1 MSDIQ
6 KNDEFIVLDDGLKR
20 VSIQNLDGEEI
31 GVFKFRPTDFNIINR
46 YNETIS
52 KFDEIFE
59 PLSADDAKEE
69 AFKEAE
75 KRLYEAL
82 DYVFGGNMA
91 EAFFG
96 AVSPFSPVKGR
107 FYCEQAI
114 EVLGDYIGKQFDA
127 EVKKIN
133 KRVSKY
139 TSKYHK

>member
-1 MSDIQ
+1 MADIE
-6 KNDEFIVLDDGLKR
+6 KNEEIIVLDDGLKR
-20 VSIQNLDGEEI
+20 VSIQNMDGEEI

-46 YNETIS
+46 YNETVS
-52 KFDEIFE
+52 KFEEIFE
-59 PLSADDAKEE
+59 PLDGDVSDEGFQK
-69 AFKEAE
+69 AE

-96 AVSPFSPVKGR
+96 SVSPFSPVKGR

-114 EVLGDYIGKQFDA
+114 EVIGQYISKQFDA
-127 EVKKIN
+127 EVKKIK

>member
-1 MSDIQ
+1 MADIE
-6 KNDEFIVLDDGLKR
+6 KNEEIIVLDDGLQR
-20 VSIQNLDGEEI
+20 VSIRNLDGEEI
-31 GVFKFRPTDFNIINR
+31 GVFKFRPTDFGIINR

-52 KFDEIFE
+52 KLEEIFE
-59 PLSADDAKEE
+59 PLDGDESDE
-69 AFKEAE
+69 AFQKAE

-82 DYVFGGNMA
+82 NYVFGGNMA

-96 AVSPFSPVKGR
+96 SVSPFSPVKGR

-114 EVLGDYIGKQFDA
+114 EVIGQYISKQFDA
-127 EVKKIN
+127 EVKKIK